1 LEEEEASQFSVS
13 EAYTTVV
20 LVFDHIPP
28 ESSGR
33 GNSEGEY
40 NDREQVLDA
49 FALGTGLV
57 DEEREAAADKA
68 TLRKIAQVSWSCLNL
83 AFKDGDMHSPN
94 QISAPECL
102 NVLIDCSRVNI
113 TSTVICV
120 LFIAVGPRMERAECG
135 GGRMECAR

>member
-1 LEEEEASQFSVS
+1 MEEEEASQFSVS

-94 QISAPECL
+94 QISAP
-102 NVLIDCSRVNI
+102 
-113 TSTVICV
+113 
-120 LFIAVGPRMERAECG
+120 
-135 GGRMECAR
+135 

>member
-1 LEEEEASQFSVS
+1 MEEEEASQFSVS

-83 AFKDGDMHSPN
+83 ALKDGDMHSPN
-94 QISAPECL
+94 QISAP
-102 NVLIDCSRVNI
+102 
-113 TSTVICV
+113 
-120 LFIAVGPRMERAECG
+120 
-135 GGRMECAR
+135 

>member
-1 LEEEEASQFSVS
+1 MEEEEASQFSVS

-33 GNSEGEY
+33 GNSEGKY

-94 QISAPECL
+94 QISAP
-102 NVLIDCSRVNI
+102 
-113 TSTVICV
+113 
-120 LFIAVGPRMERAECG
+120 
-135 GGRMECAR
+135 